1 MQLARPLFALIPCLL
16 ACPVWSRGG
25 APGGEKVQTRT
36 QVKEATPV
44 AAAPVVAAGPR
55 TVNGAWFSLAV
66 PASWEERPPRN
77 DAERGVSEGMW
88 RTPGG
93 VPPVNIL
100 VGQPVPFAGDVD
112 EFAAQ
117 SLFAFAEMGLGTMRA
132 DGEAQLGEIAARRYR
147 GTLSMMGKTREVAYW
162 FFVREGS
169 GVTLQCG
176 GEAQG
181 WIELCAEIAAS
192 FRVTGPVPQV
202 SAALPVTTVSLRELP
217 GYAAELRDD
226 WQMFSTVQY
235 PDAVFQLR
243 ALAPVAGQ
251 FPSAVLRRRPW
262 AGGKRWDVGVEQEIA
277 GEEAKLRK
285 REAVT
290 FLGEKTTLLEVEVPP
305 KHGGYVALVTGIVKD
320 GEETRLS
327 CAASPLVIEALRP
340 DCLRMISSLKR
351 RP

>member
-1 MQLARPLFALIPCLL
+1 VPGCAAEVDAADVGLEDGAVQLARPLVALIPCLL

-202 SAALPVTTVSLRELP
+202 SAALPVTTRSLRELP

-235 PDAVFQLR
+235 PDAVLRMR
-243 ALAPVAGQ
+243 AL
-251 FPSAVLRRRPW
+251 PW
-262 AGGKRWDVGVEQEIA
+262 G
-277 GEEAKLRK
+277 
-285 REAVT
+285 
-290 FLGEKTTLLEVEVPP
+290 TT
-305 KHGGYVALVTGIVKD
+305 G
-320 GEETRLS
+320 
-327 CAASPLVIEALRP
+327 
-340 DCLRMISSLKR
+340 
-351 RP
+351 